1 MVQELRGIS
10 CCHIAVTKELHFN
23 DLAIEIA
30 VAGPEICLSKLEV
43 WHIWDL
49 RGWLFALT
57 WIRMRGNG
65 DNLGGL

>member
-43 WHIWDL
+43 WHIRDL
-49 RGWLFALT
+49 
-57 WIRMRGNG
+57 
-65 DNLGGL
+65 

>member
-1 MVQELRGIS
+1 MLPN
-10 CCHIAVTKELHFN
+10 CCHERLIFS

-43 WHIWDL
+43 WHIPDL

-57 WIRMRGNG
+57 WIRMRG
-65 DNLGGL
+65 LGLGR